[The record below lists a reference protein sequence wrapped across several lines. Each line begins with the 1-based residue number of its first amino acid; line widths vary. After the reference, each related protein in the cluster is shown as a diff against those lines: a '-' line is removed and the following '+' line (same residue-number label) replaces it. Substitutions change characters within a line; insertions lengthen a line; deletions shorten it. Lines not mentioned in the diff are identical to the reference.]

1 MRPWHLSMLP
11 LVLTGCAG
19 RHNWLASAGAEA
31 QAVEDLFWVLILGAA
46 VIWSLVIGLAI
57 YAHQTSAPRKSDR
70 ALVLVYYSSKCPASY
85 KG

>member
-1 MRPWHLSMLP
+1 MLP

-46 VIWSLVIGLAI
+46 VIWALVIGLAI
-57 YAHQTSAPRKSDR
+57 
-70 ALVLVYYSSKCPASY
+70 
-85 KG
+85 